1 PTLLIGFNRPPSVW
15 LAPSF
20 DFERYT
26 ERAKFE
32 VSARMPRT
40 MQQRQPD
47 VPDDEQPATAL
58 DQLSDGYMLLD
69 DAVIELADGGRLASV
84 AALLAERT
92 GLLPDTIMRALQAQS
107 EEPVTVLCRAAGL
120 GVNGFSAVLR
130 MRRRDRP
137 REDNPAQALTG
148 FLDVP
153 LDTARR
159 VASMMK
165 VHEGR

>member
-1 PTLLIGFNRPPSVW
+1 MPMTSLKLPPDA
-15 LAPSF
+15 L
-20 DFERYT
+20 E
-26 ERAKFE
+26 
-32 VSARMPRT
+32 
-40 MQQRQPD
+40 
-47 VPDDEQPATAL
+47 DETSTVVL
-58 DQLSDGYMLLD
+58 DQVTHGYVLLD
-69 DAVIELADGGRLASV
+69 EAIIELADAGRLASV

-92 GLLPDTIMRALQAQS
+92 GLLPDTIVRALQAQS

-130 MRRRDRP
+130 MRRRARP
-137 REDNPAQALTG
+137 HEQNPALALTG